1 MHNRYPVPHMHW
13 HAPARAAVSRMHQPE
28 SSAVLRA
35 TAATSAAPKE
45 HVLAHEHLLL
55 LAV

>member
-1 MHNRYPVPHMHW
+1 
-13 HAPARAAVSRMHQPE
+13 MHQPE

-55 LAV
+55 LAVQLRRQDKGWMLQRG